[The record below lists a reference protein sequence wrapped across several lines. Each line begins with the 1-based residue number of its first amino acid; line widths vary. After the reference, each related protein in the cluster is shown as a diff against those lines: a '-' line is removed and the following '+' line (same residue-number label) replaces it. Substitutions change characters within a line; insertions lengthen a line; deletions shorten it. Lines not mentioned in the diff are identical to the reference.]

1 LFCLFPAIEVVEQ
14 VDRLLVGTLYA
25 AIAILACGAGVWA
38 GLGASFPRAVDDP
51 SSLQNVG
58 HDTPPELASANDIL
72 VDVGLP
78 ASYASTGLIKGD
90 GNLFAVLVN
99 HVGAIPPNAG
109 ILGSGSA
116 EVFDHERH
124 LLQHQAVTE

>member
-1 LFCLFPAIEVVEQ
+1 
-14 VDRLLVGTLYA
+14 
-25 AIAILACGAGVWA
+25 VWA

-99 HVGAIPPNAG
+99 HVGAIRPNAG
-109 ILGSGSA
+109 CSTTQTNYKTSEPIAFSDVVELTNNDKYVGIGYGHSA
-116 EVFDHERH
+116 FCTNSFVSFGTKTVYYLPAH
-124 LLQHQAVTE
+124 